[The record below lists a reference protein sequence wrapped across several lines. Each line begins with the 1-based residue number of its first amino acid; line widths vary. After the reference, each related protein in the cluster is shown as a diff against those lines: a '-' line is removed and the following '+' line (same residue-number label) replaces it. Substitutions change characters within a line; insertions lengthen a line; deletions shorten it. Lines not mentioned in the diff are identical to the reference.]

1 VSLLGAIIWCIVLT
15 VTAVVAPVA
24 YRASVRKRLRSAPS
38 KVEHGALVTVIGR
51 IVETDELVEAPLT
64 GRRGVL
70 VVASAELPEFG
81 PDGPL
86 SYRSFAMKP
95 FDLDTVTAGIVR
107 IDATM
112 ADIGIRP
119 AAPKPRSTEREEAFM
134 VAHGRGAVAA
144 LAATFREVVLA
155 PGRWIAVHGI
165 ALIEEAA
172 QAERGYRDAAPRRTR
187 IVPPE
192 GARIAI
198 GDPPPP

>member
-1 VSLLGAIIWCIVLT
+1 MSLFGLILWGVVIT
-15 VTAVVAPVA
+15 VTGVFGPVA

-38 KVEHGALVTVIGR
+38 KIEHGTLVTVIGR
-51 IVETDELVEAPLT
+51 IVETGELVEAPLT

-70 VVASAELPEFG
+70 VAASAELPELDR
-81 PDGPL
+81 DGPL
-86 SYRSFAMKP
+86 IYRSFAMKP

-134 VAHGRGAVAA
+134 VSHGRGVTAA
-144 LAATFREVVLA
+144 HVATFREVVLA
-155 PGRWIAVHGI
+155 PGMRIAVHGI
-165 ALIEEAA
+165 ALIEEDE
-172 QAERGYRDAAPRRTR
+172 QAERGYRDSAPRCTR
-187 IVPPE
+187 IVPPK
-192 GARIAI
+192 GALIAI

>member
-1 VSLLGAIIWCIVLT
+1 VSLLGFIFWSFMLT
-15 VTAVVAPVA
+15 VGVFGPVA

-51 IVETDELVEAPLT
+51 IVETDELIEAPLT

-70 VVASAELPEFG
+70 VAASAELPEFG

-86 SYRSFAMKP
+86 IYRSLAMKP

-119 AAPKPRSTEREEAFM
+119 AAPKPRSAEREEAFM
-134 VAHGRGAVAA
+134 ISHGRGATAA
-144 LAATFREVVLA
+144 RVATFREVVLA
-155 PGRWIAVHGI
+155 PGMRIAVHGI
-165 ALIEEAA
+165 ALIEEDEH
-172 QAERGYRDAAPRRTR
+172 AERGYRDSAPQRTR

-192 GARIAI
+192 GAPIAI
-198 GDPPPP
+198 GDPPSP